1 MDCASWSF
9 SLASPTRGKP
19 TEKPVAPRRLGI
31 TLIDD
36 GVGEPLMSLNE
47 GSASPF
53 QDQPLPAFGREILP
67 DRSPVVLA
75 KLIEGEIIPRL
86 LLAHLDDP
94 TSFYG
99 RNDPSAL
106 IEADEPSMF
115 ARWALDCEAH
125 QLVRHVDDVL
135 ARGVEVETVLIEL
148 LAPAARTLGEQW
160 EDDTIDFIAVT
171 MGLWRLQ
178 EVVHELAARA
188 PGAAQ
193 NRGGDRRALFC
204 VMPGE
209 QHSFGTTLVDE
220 CFRRRGWNTLC
231 VPSTTEQQLL
241 ALARERWFEIIGLT
255 VSCDHHIEELP
266 RLIEALRKVSRNPHT
281 GVMVG
286 GPIFVSN
293 ADLARQVGADGTAK
307 DARAAVDCAEVL
319 VSEFAQRPAINV

>member
-1 MDCASWSF
+1 
-9 SLASPTRGKP
+9 
-19 TEKPVAPRRLGI
+19 
-31 TLIDD
+31 
-36 GVGEPLMSLNE
+36 MSLNE
-47 GSASPF
+47 GIASPLR
-53 QDQPLPAFGREILP
+53 DQSLPAFGREILP

-86 LLAHLDDP
+86 LLAHRDDP
-94 TSFYG
+94 AAYYG
-99 RNDPSAL
+99 RNDVVAL
-106 IEADEPSMF
+106 IGPDEVGAF
-115 ARWALDCEAH
+115 AQLSLDCEAH
-125 QLVRHVDDVL
+125 QLVRHVDGVL

-148 LAPAARTLGEQW
+148 LAPAARVLGEQW
-160 EDDTIDFIAVT
+160 EDDSIDFIAVT

-188 PGAAQ
+188 PGAGQ

-231 VPSTTEQQLL
+231 VPATTEQQLL

-255 VSCDHHIEELP
+255 VSCDHHIGDLP
-266 RLIEALRKVSRNPHT
+266 RLIGVLRKVSRNPHT

-286 GPIFVSN
+286 GPIFVNN
-293 ADLARQVGADGTAK
+293 ADLARQVGADATAK
-307 DARAAVDCAEVL
+307 DARAAVDCAEGL
-319 VSEFAQRPAINV
+319 VSEFARHPAISV